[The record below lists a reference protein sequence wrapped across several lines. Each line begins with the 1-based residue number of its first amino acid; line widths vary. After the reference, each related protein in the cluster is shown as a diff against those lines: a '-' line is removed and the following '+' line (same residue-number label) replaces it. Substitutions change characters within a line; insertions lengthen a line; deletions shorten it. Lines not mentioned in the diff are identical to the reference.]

1 MPAESAGQG
10 RHPLR
15 LANFL
20 HRHVIGTPASV
31 PSRSDAGGLVS
42 FPAELVLPMAAVALV
57 ALPVFVQAPLVR
69 LTPALALLI
78 TLPLATAGVLL
89 ERFGR
94 GGWQPLG
101 ALLVGFCGSW
111 LAGCLF
117 WGWFRSHPI
126 CHLPLEGCLLPLAL
140 TGQGGRWRLAGSFYL
155 ASLAGTAATDAG
167 IAATGLMPLWSRVLE
182 APLPEAPL
190 LLRDA
195 AAQALEPLHGLLL
208 VGLALLLIQ
217 ACRSLWRRG
226 GACGRV
232 AAATLA
238 ATLGVDGLF
247 LGAAL
252 LAPRFSG
259 LI

>member
-1 MPAESAGQG
+1 MFGSP
-10 RHPLR
+10 
-15 LANFL
+15 F
-20 HRHVIGTPASV
+20 SV
-31 PSRSDAGGLVS
+31 PSRSDAFGPAA
-42 FPAELVLPMAAVALV
+42 FPSELILPLAAVALV

-69 LTPALALLI
+69 LAPWPAVLVTVPLVAAAL
-78 TLPLATAGVLL
+78 LL

-94 GGWQPLG
+94 GTWQPIG

-126 CHLPLEGCLLPLAL
+126 CHLPLEAVLLPLAL
-140 TGQGGRWRLAGSFYL
+140 GGLGGRWRLAAGFYL
-155 ASLAGTAATDAG
+155 ASLAGTALTDAG
-167 IAATGLMPLWSRVLE
+167 IAATGLMPLWPKVLA
-182 APLPEAPL
+182 APLPEASL
-190 LLRDA
+190 LLREA
-195 AAQALEPLHGLLL
+195 AAQALQPLHLLL
-208 VGLALLLIQ
+208 LIAFALLLIQ
-217 ACRSLWRRG
+217 ACRLLWERG
-226 GACGRV
+226 SCGRV

>member
-1 MPAESAGQG
+1 MAAVCARQG
-10 RHPLR
+10 PHPLR
-15 LANFL
+15 LVNFL
-20 HRHVIGTPASV
+20 HSRVIGTPARV
-31 PSRSDAGGLVS
+31 FSRSDAGGS
-42 FPAELVLPMAAVALV
+42 STLPEDLDLPLAAVALV

-78 TLPLATAGVLL
+78 TVPLVAGAVLL
-89 ERFGR
+89 ERFGGSR
-94 GGWQPLG
+94 WSALG

-111 LAGCLF
+111 LGGCLF
-117 WGWFRSHPI
+117 WGWFRSHPL

-140 TGQGGRWRLAGSFYL
+140 TGITSRWRLAGSFYL

-167 IAATGLMPLWSRVLE
+167 IAATGLMPFWPAVLN
-182 APLPEAPL
+182 AQLPEASL

-195 AAQALEPLHGLLL
+195 ATVALSPLHLLIL
-208 VGLALLLIQ
+208 IALALLLLQ
-217 ACRSLWRRG
+217 ACRMLWTRG
-226 GACGRV
+226 PGGRI
-232 AAATLA
+232 AAATLG

>member
-1 MPAESAGQG
+1 MPAERAGQG

-20 HRHVIGTPASV
+20 HRHVIGIPASV
-31 PSRSDAGGLVS
+31 PSRSDAGGPLS
-42 FPAELVLPMAAVALV
+42 FPAELVLPLAAVGLV

-69 LTPALALLI
+69 LTPGLAVLF
-78 TLPLATAGVLL
+78 TLPLATGAVLL

-94 GGWQPLG
+94 GQWQPLG

-117 WGWFRSHPI
+117 WGWFRSHPL
-126 CHLPLEGCLLPLAL
+126 CHLPLEACLLPLAL
-140 TGQGGRWRLAGSFYL
+140 GGLGGRWRLAGSFYL
-155 ASLAGTAATDAG
+155 ASLTGTAATDAG
-167 IAATGLMPLWSRVLE
+167 IAMTGLMPLWPRVIE
-182 APLPEAPL
+182 APLPEASL

-195 AAQALEPLHGLLL
+195 AAQTLEPLNLLL
-208 VGLALLLIQ
+208 LLALALLLIQ
-217 ACRSLWRRG
+217 ACRSLWHR